1 MAAALPRSL
10 FMVKGPASSRT
21 VCLTFDDGPHPINTP
36 PLLDMLKSQGV
47 PATFFLIGKNV
58 EQHPDLVRRIA
69 SEGHIIGHHTFHHS
83 KPGLVSAG
91 QLMDEIW
98 QTDALFS
105 DILGR
110 SVRLFRP
117 PWGKLTARK
126 FVKLW
131 ARRKIVVLWN
141 VDPRDCECDNVGE
154 VRAKLA
160 ETPLQAGDIL
170 LMHDD
175 QPYATEVLPELIA
188 DARSRGLKFGTPLDW
203 IAGTA

>member
-1 MAAALPRSL
+1 MAAVLPRNL
-10 FMVKGPASSRT
+10 FMVKGPSSGGT

-36 PLLDMLKSQGV
+36 PLLDMLKSHGV
-47 PATFFLIGKNV
+47 SATFFLIGKNV
-58 EQHPDLVRRIA
+58 QQHPDLVRRIV
-69 SEGHIIGHHTFHHS
+69 SEGHVVGHHTFHHS
-83 KPGLVSAG
+83 KPGLMSSG
-91 QLMDEIW
+91 QLMDEIR

-110 SVRLFRP
+110 PVRLFRP
-117 PWGKLTARK
+117 PWGKLTASK

-131 ARRKIVVLWN
+131 AGRKTVVLWN
-141 VDPRDCECDNVGE
+141 VDPRDCECENVGA

-175 QPYATEVLPELIA
+175 QPYPTEVLPELIA
-188 DARSRGLKFGTPLDW
+188 DARRRGLKFGTPLDW
-203 IAGTA
+203 ITGTA